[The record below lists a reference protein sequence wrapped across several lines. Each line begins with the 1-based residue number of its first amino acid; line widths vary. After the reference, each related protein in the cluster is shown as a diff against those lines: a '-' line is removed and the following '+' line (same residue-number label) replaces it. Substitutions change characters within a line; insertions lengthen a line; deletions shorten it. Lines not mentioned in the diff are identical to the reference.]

1 MLHSWGV
8 DYFFTPCFLGP
19 LSIQKN
25 IISLYSAQLISV
37 GASFL
42 STLLLARRLG
52 PALQGE
58 WSLYL
63 QFTQFSTL
71 LLSIGL
77 PGALVYFLASGK
89 MNLPMAQLWVRR
101 LLMVSAIVLMV
112 FTGLYALS
120 TNRWILPD
128 TLLVPWPVFLIP
140 IHCVSLLAVQCQQA
154 MWQAQNQFKRS
165 AYIQWL
171 GAVLLLVFNAIV
183 YFNSSWFSGALLGWL
198 LFGQTAIAL
207 LQWWMLRPLSTL
219 MSAMESP
226 MGYASFTAVWRY
238 SGLAFATNLIQFLNY
253 KVDVWLLRYFEC
265 HNHDLG
271 IYTLSVSLT
280 QLIWLLPQAMQSILF
295 RDIANRRDI
304 HNLYRETKR
313 WTGLLVIYLGIAG
326 ILCTMLAKVLVPI
339 LFGEAYAEV
348 ANMIGYLVM
357 GIAPFGVIMIISAYF
372 SGTGRVYLN
381 FISAIIGFFVG
392 VLGDIAWIP
401 EFNIGGAVAASIASY
416 WSTAL
421 FVLFVFFFE
430 KKSTRSAIQG

>member
-8 DYFFTPCFLGP
+8 DYFFIPCFLGP

-89 MNLPMAQLWVRR
+89 MNLPMAQIWVRR
-101 LLMVSAIVLMV
+101 LLMLSAFVLVV

-140 IHCVSLLAVQCQQA
+140 IHSVSLLAVQCQQA

-165 AYIQWL
+165 AYIQGL
-171 GAVLLLVFNAIV
+171 GAVLLLLL
-183 YFNSSWFSGALLGWL
+183 SALLYTGDAWMPSAQLWVL
-198 LFGQTAIAL
+198 LCGHTAVAL
-207 LQWWMLRPLSTL
+207 LQWRLLRIQPP
-219 MSAMESP
+219 SASGFETSQQ
-226 MGYASFTAVWRY
+226 AVNFREVWRY
-238 SGLAFATNLIQFLNY
+238 SSLAFATNLIQFLNY
-253 KVDVWLLRYFEC
+253 KLDVWLLRYFEC

-280 QLIWLLPQAMQSILF
+280 QLIWLLPQALQSVIF

-326 ILCTMLAKVLVPI
+326 ILCTVLAKVLVPI

-348 ANMIGYLVM
+348 AKMMGYLVM